1 MLLLFFGLAR
11 FVCMISTRASYD
23 LNSNRE
29 KRKHTHT
36 HTHTLQNKISSVIVA
51 MYNKISSRSSVQFHL
66 VERKVWHDPAT
77 ERVIRCERQ
86 NINTSHETSNRI
98 NSSSYARFSGK

>member
-11 FVCMISTRASYD
+11 FVCMISTRASCD

-29 KRKHTHT
+29 KRKHTHS

-77 ERVIRCERQ
+77 EHIRCERQ

-98 NSSSYARFSGK
+98 NSSSYAFSGK

>member
-11 FVCMISTRASYD
+11 FVCMISTRASCD

-36 HTHTLQNKISSVIVA
+36 LTHYKTKYRVLLLQC
-51 MYNKISSRSSVQFHL
+51 
-66 VERKVWHDPAT
+66 T
-77 ERVIRCERQ
+77 
-86 NINTSHETSNRI
+86 T
-98 NSSSYARFSGK
+98 RFQVDQVFNFI

>member
-1 MLLLFFGLAR
+1 MR
-11 FVCMISTRASYD
+11 FKQQQ
-23 LNSNRE
+23 RE
-29 KRKHTHT
+29 KNP

-77 ERVIRCERQ
+77 ERVIRFERQ